1 MENGEIFNGQMLLFL
16 LPIDQKRGS
25 EEERGIGSNN
35 SSCHQCEDKPA
46 YTFRSEDKEAAQ
58 HDQR

>member
-46 YTFRSEDKEAAQ
+46 YTFRSEDKEAA
-58 HDQR
+58 